1 MRHHAAVVV
10 AVACLACPGARGI
23 AFAQSTAGRS
33 PSARPW
39 SRISF
44 FTNSSQLRTIDGQER
59 SLNELTTTFTAQ
71 MPELE
76 GNGFEYGV
84 DVRFS
89 AYSAST
95 RPERTSI
102 YEGYV
107 GGRFANGSVGIR
119 AGHLWLNDIGSLG
132 SVAGGV
138 VEIRQSRSSP
148 DEGRLRVVA
157 FGGLEP
163 DILDTGYASNVRKF
177 GGYLAYDGS
186 NARRH
191 VIGAVMVKNA
201 SIAERSVLTATN
213 YIPVRQKL
221 FIYQTLEYDVRP
233 PAGQAAAGLTYFFLT
248 GHVAANDRLEVQ
260 GTYNR
265 GRSIDARSLS
275 EDVLAGRALST
286 RAVDGFLYESLGG
299 RVTVEVAPR
308 VRVYSG
314 YARDKNNRDA
324 QQMGRFLFGGYA
336 GNLGGSGLDLTA
348 SDSMIQQPT
357 GHYHSQ
363 YVSVGRQIGRSVYVS
378 GDYSTSLSVIR
389 FSRSDGIVVEMRP
402 HMSRFSGTA
411 SINVGRSVS
420 LLTTLEQTSDD
431 QSHDLRLLSGIT
443 YRTR

>member
-1 MRHHAAVVV
+1 MKHSISIAG
-10 AVACLACPGARGI
+10 LACACCLGLSATAGA
-23 AFAQSTAGRS
+23 QTTSGRS

-44 FTNSSQLRTIDGQER
+44 FTNSSQLRTIDGQAR
-59 SLNELTTTFTAQ
+59 SFNELTTTFTAQ

-102 YEGYV
+102 YEGFV
-107 GGRFANGSVGIR
+107 GGRFANGSIGVR
-119 AGHLWLNDIGSLG
+119 AGHMWLNDIGSLG
-132 SVAGGV
+132 SVAGGA
-138 VEIRQSRSSP
+138 VEIRQTRSDP
-148 DEGRLRVVA
+148 EGGRFRAVA
-157 FGGLEP
+157 FAGLEP
-163 DILDTGYASNVRKF
+163 DILDTGYASNVKKY

-186 NARRH
+186 GARRH
-191 VIGAVMVKNA
+191 VIGTVLVRNA

-221 FIYQTLEYDVRP
+221 FIYQTLEYDMRP
-233 PAGQAAAGLTYFFLT
+233 PAEQAASGLAYFFLT
-248 GHVAANDRLEVQ
+248 GHVTANERLEIQ

-265 GRSIDARSLS
+265 GRSIDARSIS
-275 EDVLAGRALST
+275 EDVLAGRPLST
-286 RAVDGFLYESLGG
+286 RAVEGFLYETMGG

-308 VRVYSG
+308 IRIYTG

-324 QQMGRFLFGGYA
+324 AQTARILLGGYA
-336 GNLGGSGLDLTA
+336 GNIGGSGLDLTA
-348 SDSMIQQPT
+348 SDSLFDQPT
-357 GHYHSQ
+357 GRYHSQ
-363 YVSVGRQIGRSVYVS
+363 YVSIGRQLGRSVYAS

-389 FSRSDGIVVEMRP
+389 FSRSDGIIVETRP
-402 HMSRFSGTA
+402 HTSRFSGTA
-411 SINVGRSVS
+411 SRNVGRSVS
-420 LLTTLEQTSDD
+420 LLTTVERTSDD
-431 QSHDLRLLSGIT
+431 QTHDLRLLSGIT